1 MKMSREGLNQ
11 RPPPGARLGGRGD
24 ARWGGGPRFL
34 KPVALMGPGET
45 SAVPGGSG
53 PKRVRFSSVPRRV
66 AVQRWGFLPHVAPRG
81 SGGSGGSGDSSGGLG
96 GGPGPPVWHMVEERE
111 GPASGTSPEAVSVS
125 GAMAPSSTQDSARKP
140 SSWDAKGLGLWG
152 VSSPR
157 GLRTESRERMGIRGD
172 RVRGDRLMVSN
183 SRQRPRKRHHP
194 ILSVLIQPSAPGTL
208 PSNVPDT
215 VLLQG
220 LFASAVPSV

>member
-1 MKMSREGLNQ
+1 M
-11 RPPPGARLGGRGD
+11 
-24 ARWGGGPRFL
+24 
-34 KPVALMGPGET
+34 ALMKPGET
-45 SAVPGGSG
+45 SAVPGALG
-53 PKRVRFSSVPRRV
+53 PEEFSSVPRSV

-140 SSWDAKGLGLWG
+140 SSWGAKGLGLWG

-157 GLRTESRERMGIRGD
+157 GLRTESRERMGIRRD
-172 RVRGDRLMVSN
+172 RIR
-183 SRQRPRKRHHP
+183 RQAYGFQ
-194 ILSVLIQPSAPGTL
+194 VIQGKGQVGGTIPSSA
-208 PSNVPDT
+208 
-215 VLLQG
+215 LLQTHCPQMVQIPFYSRV
-220 LFASAVPSV
+220 FASAIPSVLNALPR

>member
-1 MKMSREGLNQ
+1 MSREGLNQ
-11 RPPPGARLGGRGD
+11 RPPLGPGLGEGETQD
-24 ARWGGGPRFL
+24 GGPKFL
-34 KPVALMGPGET
+34 KPVALMRPGGT
-45 SAVPGGSG
+45 SAVPGALD
-53 PKRVRFSSVPRRV
+53 PKEFSSVPRSV

-140 SSWDAKGLGLWG
+140 SSWGANGLGLWG

-157 GLRTESRERMGIRGD
+157 GLKNRE
-172 RVRGDRLMVSN
+172 
-183 SRQRPRKRHHP
+183 
-194 ILSVLIQPSAPGTL
+194 
-208 PSNVPDT
+208 
-215 VLLQG
+215 
-220 LFASAVPSV
+220 

>member
-1 MKMSREGLNQ
+1 M
-11 RPPPGARLGGRGD
+11 
-24 ARWGGGPRFL
+24 
-34 KPVALMGPGET
+34 
-45 SAVPGGSG
+45 
-53 PKRVRFSSVPRRV
+53 

-140 SSWDAKGLGLWG
+140 SSWGAKGLGLWG

-157 GLRTESRERMGIRGD
+157 GLRTESRERMGIRGE
-172 RVRGDRLMVSN
+172 RQAYGNQLIQGKGPVSGTIPSSPSSSN
-183 SRQRPRKRHHP
+183 S
-194 ILSVLIQPSAPGTL
+194 
-208 PSNVPDT
+208 
-215 VLLQG
+215 LLQTHCPQMVQIPFYSRV
-220 LFASAVPSV
+220 FASAVPRV